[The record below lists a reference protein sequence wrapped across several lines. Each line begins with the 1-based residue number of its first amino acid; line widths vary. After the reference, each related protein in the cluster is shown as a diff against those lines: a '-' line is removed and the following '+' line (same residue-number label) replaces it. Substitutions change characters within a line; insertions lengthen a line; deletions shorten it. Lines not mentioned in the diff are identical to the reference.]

1 MTTATGSITAAIAR
15 SLNAVSNTVV
25 NRTMPKAS
33 AVVYSQR
40 LPSGGRS
47 TATARDS
54 TDNVSN
60 ASASHKTARDA
71 VEAPLGMATRTG
83 MLIVPASVAACRY
96 VVQPPTAT
104 STDSPAAM
112 HVATNPARKA

>member
-1 MTTATGSITAAIAR
+1 MTTATGSITAPMAR

-25 NRTMPKAS
+25 NSTMPKAS
-33 AVVYSQR
+33 AVVYSHR

-54 TDNVSN
+54 TDNVSS
-60 ASASHKTARDA
+60 ASASHSTAREA
-71 VEAPLGMATRTG
+71 VTAPLGTDTRTG

-104 STDSPAAM
+104 STDSPAATQVVM
-112 HVATNPARKA
+112 NPAKKA